1 MTSEL
6 PHQESSLT
14 IDFKFNSH
22 FHSVISL
29 ECVTKYNIA
38 IEILLKLFKCV
49 DLLVLNG
56 YYVIV
61 IVVKTLS
68 KQPSSMNGVG
78 CVGQVGDK
86 MKNR

>member
-6 PHQESSLT
+6 SHQESSLRGRGGGGGIPT

-22 FHSVISL
+22 FHSVISV
-29 ECVTKYNIA
+29 ECVTIYNIA
-38 IEILLKLFKCV
+38 IEILHKLFKYV

-61 IVVKTLS
+61 IVVKH
-68 KQPSSMNGVG
+68 
-78 CVGQVGDK
+78 
-86 MKNR
+86 